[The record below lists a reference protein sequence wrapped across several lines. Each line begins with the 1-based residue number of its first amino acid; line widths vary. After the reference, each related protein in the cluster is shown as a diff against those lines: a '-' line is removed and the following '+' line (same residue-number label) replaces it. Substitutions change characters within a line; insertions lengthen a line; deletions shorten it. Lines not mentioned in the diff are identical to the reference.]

1 MLLSRLIT
9 GDPMGPQIA
18 RGGGGGGGQTSVAQT
33 GVPDWAVPYVKGGLR
48 DASEAYEAGALS
60 EVADLTPEQ
69 LETLGRRSELGQRGG
84 VLDALAQDSY
94 SSAQAYRDAAAGQGL
109 FGSDAILAQTNAL
122 TAGGEENPVTQAVQQ
137 AVGNQLGAQALGGAL
152 GSARAG
158 AQTQKAGFDAASA
171 VAANELAQRR
181 QAALSGAQGVIGSGG
196 EIGRQFQSGV
206 NLAGSVGDALQ
217 QQKQNELDATHQGLG
232 RFFGY
237 LGSPALG
244 QSSTTTTS
252 GGGK

>member
-18 RGGGGGGGQTSVAQT
+18 RGGGGGGGQTSTAT
-33 GVPDWAVPYVKGGLR
+33 SGVPDWAVPYVKGGLQ
-48 DASEAYEAGALS
+48 DASDAYKAGALS
-60 EVADLTPEQ
+60 EVAGLTPEQ

-84 VLDALAQDSY
+84 VLDSLAQDSY
-94 SSAQAYRDAAAGQGL
+94 GAAQAYRDAAAGQGL
-109 FGSDAILAQTNAL
+109 FGADAIQAQTEAL
-122 TAGGEENPVTQAVQQ
+122 TAGGAENPVTQAVQQ

-158 AQTQKAGFDAASA
+158 AQTERAAYDAASQ
-171 VAANELAQRR
+171 VAGNELAQRR
-181 QAALSGAQGVIGSGG
+181 QAALSGAQGVIGSGR
-196 EIGRQFQSGV
+196 EIGSQFQSGA
-206 NLAGSVGDALQ
+206 NLAGAVGDALQ
-217 QQKQNELDATHQGLG
+217 QQRQNELDATHQGLG

-244 QSSTTTTS
+244 QKSTTTTT